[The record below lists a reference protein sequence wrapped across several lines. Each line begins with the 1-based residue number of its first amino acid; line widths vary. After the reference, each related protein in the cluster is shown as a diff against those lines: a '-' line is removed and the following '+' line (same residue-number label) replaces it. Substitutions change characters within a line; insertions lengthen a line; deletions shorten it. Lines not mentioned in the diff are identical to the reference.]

1 MYTRLPLVLLLLPLA
16 VLAQDTTSGTRT
28 SSGTQP
34 SGSTTGSQTGNSTG
48 TATTRAP
55 VTTVITSTVV
65 SEFTTVSNGQTRTGN
80 ATRVFTTTSVVA
92 ETTQGGATTTR
103 STSTRPLSSAP
114 TGVDGGGAGADGA
127 PLPGATGH
135 SGEVYGPDD
144 SYIAAASSIQKNG
157 LLVGAVAFAV
167 GGALTLITFVTG
179 RRMSTSAN
187 EPQAK
192 RQKVMSKVIGT
203 HSGTFHCDEALAVFL
218 LKQTEAYRG
227 ADVVRTRDST
237 VLDGCDIVVDVGAVY
252 DPAKQRFD
260 HHQRGFSEVLGL
272 GFTTKLSSAGL
283 VYKHFGHEIIAKKLG
298 VSVEDEKVNYVYKL
312 LYRDFIE
319 ALDAID
325 NGISQYPTEVEP
337 RYRNKTDLS
346 SRVGRLNPRWNQEF
360 NAAILDE
367 RFKEASALTGKEFTE
382 QLDFYAE
389 SWLPARDLVT
399 ELVNYSKANFDSSGK
414 ILLFEKFV
422 PWKEHLFDL
431 EKDAGNGIEEGAAT
445 YIVYPDEGA
454 KQWRIQAVP
463 VAPQSFES
471 RKALPEPWR
480 GIRDDELSNLTGI
493 DGGVF
498 VHASGFIGGN
508 KTKDGALQMA
518 KKALEF

>member
-1 MYTRLPLVLLLLPLA
+1 MYTRLPLLLLLLPLA

-28 SSGTQP
+28 TSGTQP
-34 SGSTTGSQTGNSTG
+34 SGSTTGSQTNSTG

-65 SEFTTVSNGQTRTGN
+65 SEFTTVSNGQTRSGN
-80 ATRVFTTTSVVA
+80 ATRVFTTTAVLA
-92 ETTQGGATTTR
+92 ETTAAPGSTTR

-127 PLPGATGH
+127 PLPGATGNT
-135 SGEVYGPDD
+135 GQVYGPDD
-144 SYIAAASSIQKNG
+144 NYIAAASSIQKNG

-167 GGALTLITFVTG
+167 GAALTLIY
-179 RRMSTSAN
+179 TSAN

-227 ADVVRTRDST
+227 ADVVRTRDPAT
-237 VLDGCDIVVDVGAVY
+237 LDGCDIVVDVGAVY
-252 DPAKQRFD
+252 DPARQRFD
-260 HHQRGFSEVLGL
+260 HHQRGFGEVLGL

-298 VSVEDEKVNYVYKL
+298 VPVGDEKVNYVYKL

-346 SRVGRLNPRWNQEF
+346 SRVGRLNPRWNEEF
-360 NAAILDE
+360 NAATLDE

-389 SWLPARDLVT
+389 SWLPARDLIT

-445 YIVYPDEGA
+445 YVVYPDEGA
-454 KQWRIQAVP
+454 QQWRIQAVP

-518 KKALEF
+518 RKALEF